1 MSVETRYD
9 KALYDEEP
17 LLALGVDNSHFKPET
32 FREQTDSK
40 VDNVKDVLIEQ
51 PIDYYKDGGSIL
63 SLEQV
68 LEDLKKDL
76 DEGDEFVILGEISD
90 EISSEVSNEISSE
103 VSNEISSEVSNEI
116 SNDSL
121 ISKIAS
127 SVKNI
132 FSQIGEAL
140 NAIYRFVSNVISKS
154 NTVNEVTELRAK
166 LLDDMN

>member
-103 VSNEISSEVSNEI
+103 VSNEIS
-116 SNDSL
+116 NDSL

>member
-90 EISSEVSNEISSE
+90 EISSEVSNEIS
-103 VSNEISSEVSNEI
+103 
-116 SNDSL
+116 NDSL